1 MSIRSE
7 GPRRSPGGRCDRVRL
22 CSGLLSLLMVGI
34 VGCSDNVKLPT
45 PQELIE
51 FETLRRSE
59 PAVDVSRLVKARLES
74 GPYRVVPGEVL
85 ELTMPSILQIVTVD
99 EPIIKETTPF
109 ICRIG
114 DSGMITLPVVG
125 ELEVTG
131 LSLAEIEAKVTD
143 AYHPQYAKTR
153 PSVLAKVLEYKT
165 YKVSISGAVHKPGIY
180 ELTGD
185 QMSMVSLLMQAE
197 GILGEG
203 AAVIKIDRTQHAPI
217 GLLGRT
223 ANMRITASHSG
234 SRHVSQRLPHT
245 PQLTFRPDQKNS
257 TTGILTIRREGRT
270 VVSARL
276 SIESVGQ
283 RQRLF
288 NQAMQIEPTLSTLEL
303 DAQISL
309 LATRLTQTNVG
320 ATRMLAGLGTDTV
333 PFADPL
339 PETDLAPGNGEPPS
353 LPDDAI
359 ILPVRGLNIPFTDVV
374 LHEGDAVTVEP
385 LKIETFA
392 VIGLVKNQG
401 NFEYPRDQQY
411 SLSEALAFAGGLNDA
426 ADPRYAVIY
435 RLDSQ
440 GQIQHVT
447 YNIQK
452 SKNDTLLPASPM
464 TVRIRPGDIV
474 AVEHTRRTRTKIV
487 LDRIFHVNLG
497 AYVPITRF

>member
-1 MSIRSE
+1 MSIGSEEPLRSL
-7 GPRRSPGGRCDRVRL
+7 RKRSVEVRL
-22 CSGLLSLLMVGI
+22 WYVLLSLVMASI

-51 FETLRRSE
+51 FETLGRSE
-59 PAVDVSRLVKARLES
+59 PAVDISRLVKARLES
-74 GPYRVVPGEVL
+74 GPYHVVPGEVL

-99 EPIIKETTPF
+99 EPDLRETTPF
-109 ICRIG
+109 VCRIS

-143 AYHPQYAKTR
+143 AYHPKYARTR
-153 PSVLAKVLEYKT
+153 PSVLAKVLEHKT
-165 YKVSISGAVHKPGIY
+165 YKVSIGGAVNVPGIY
-180 ELTGD
+180 ELAWD
-185 QMSMVSLLMQAE
+185 QMTMVSLLMQAQ
-197 GILGEG
+197 GLDVGLLGEG
-203 AAVIKIDRTQHAPI
+203 AAVIRIDRTQHAPI
-217 GLLGRT
+217 GRT
-223 ANMRITASHSG
+223 ENMRITGSHSG
-234 SRHVSQRLPHT
+234 SRHASQSLSHP
-245 PQLTFRPDQKNS
+245 PQLTFRPDRKNS

-283 RQRLF
+283 RQRLLH
-288 NQAMQIEPTLSTLEL
+288 QAIQIEPTLSTLEL
-303 DAQISL
+303 DEQISL

-320 ATRMLAGLGTDTV
+320 ATRMLAGLGTDTDA
-333 PFADPL
+333 FADPL

-359 ILPVRGLNIPFTDVV
+359 ILPIRGLNIPFTDVV

-385 LKIETFA
+385 LKIERFT

-411 SLSEALAFAGGLNDA
+411 TLSEALAFAGGLDA
-426 ADPRYAVIY
+426 AANPRYAVIY

-447 YNIQK
+447 YNINK
-452 SKNDTLLPASPM
+452 SKNDTHLASPM
-464 TVRIRPGDIV
+464 TVRIKPGDIV
-474 AVEHTRRTRTKIV
+474 AVEHTRRTRTKLI
-487 LDRIFHVNLG
+487 LDRLFRVNLG
-497 AYVPITRF
+497 AYVPILR